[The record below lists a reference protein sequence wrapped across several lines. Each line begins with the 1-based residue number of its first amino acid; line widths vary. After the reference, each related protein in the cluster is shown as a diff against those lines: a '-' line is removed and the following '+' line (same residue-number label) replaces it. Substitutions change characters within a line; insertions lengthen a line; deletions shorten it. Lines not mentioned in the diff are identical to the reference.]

1 VFIQLSKLIASGMIH
16 EEILKAYPELEKADL
31 YQAFQYLNFEIR
43 ISLRPDFI
51 VMKKMIYD

>member
-1 VFIQLSKLIASGMIH
+1 MASGMTH

>member
-1 VFIQLSKLIASGMIH
+1 MFIQLSKLIASGMIH

-51 VMKKMIYD
+51 VMKKMNYD